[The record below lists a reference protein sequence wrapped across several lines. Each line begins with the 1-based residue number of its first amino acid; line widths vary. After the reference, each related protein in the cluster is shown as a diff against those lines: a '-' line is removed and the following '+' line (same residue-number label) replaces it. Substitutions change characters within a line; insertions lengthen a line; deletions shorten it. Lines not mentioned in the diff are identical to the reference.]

1 MKIGVTIKY
10 RYILFVKKKKPLD
23 LIQEAKSLLS
33 SGHFDLEAKTH

>member
-10 RYILFVKKKKPLD
+10 RYILFVKKKPLD